1 MLPPEPVVVLLGGP
15 SGAGKSRL
23 ADRLARRHGWCVV
36 RLDDFYRDGDE
47 PGLPRSSD
55 LDAVDWD
62 DPRSWNAEDAIAALE
77 ELVRTGRAR
86 VPSYDI
92 STSRRT
98 GTRTVA
104 TAPGAPVLAGIQRGE
119 GGRWYNSLA
128 EFTAEGGIG
137 PVYDKFHLVPFGE
150 YVPWGDT
157 LSRFGIGAFE
167 ARDDWSTD
175 GFCRIERALELVG
188 TRSAMVLVRERG
200 GRVRGQRGWIV
211 DKVEAVTTGEL
222 VAVDGSTLAV
232 QADSICLHGDTP
244 GAVEMARQVRAAL
257 DDAGV
262 AVRAFTS

>member
-47 PGLPRSSD
+47 PGLPRCSD

-92 STSRRT
+92 SASRRT

-104 TAPGAPVLAGIQRGE
+104 TAPGAPVLAEGIFV
-119 GGRWYNSLA
+119 A
-128 EFTAEGGIG
+128 
-137 PVYDKFHLVPFGE
+137 
-150 YVPWGDT
+150 
-157 LSRFGIGAFE
+157 
-167 ARDDWSTD
+167 
-175 GFCRIERALELVG
+175 ELVG
-188 TRSAMVLVRERG
+188 LEQETAWRVLGGFGNCHWAVVEQGRS
-200 GRVRGQRGWIV
+200 GWRITQWNAPA
-211 DKVEAVTTGEL
+211 EGL
-222 VAVDGSTLAV
+222 
-232 QADSICLHGDTP
+232 
-244 GAVEMARQVRAAL
+244 
-257 DDAGV
+257 
-262 AVRAFTS
+262 

>member
-47 PGLPRSSD
+47 PGLPRCSD

-92 STSRRT
+92 SASRRT

-104 TAPGAPVLAGIQRGE
+104 TAPGAPVLAEGIFV
-119 GGRWYNSLA
+119 A
-128 EFTAEGGIG
+128 
-137 PVYDKFHLVPFGE
+137 
-150 YVPWGDT
+150 
-157 LSRFGIGAFE
+157 
-167 ARDDWSTD
+167 
-175 GFCRIERALELVG
+175 ELVG
-188 TRSAMVLVRERG
+188 PLRERG
-200 GRVRGQRGWIV
+200 LLASAWCVTRPRALTALLRLVRDLREARKPPLLLLRRGLALQRVEPRVVDRLVQAGATPASPGRV
-211 DKVEAVTTGEL
+211 A
-222 VAVDGSTLAV
+222 
-232 QADSICLHGDTP
+232 
-244 GAVEMARQVRAAL
+244 AAL
-257 DDAGV
+257 EAAHG
-262 AVRAFTS
+262 R